1 MEMEKIIE
9 NRAYLEDNRIKDH
22 TGCEQCTE
30 DYLFFMK
37 DQEHEFSI
45 GLKTV
50 LACLAFAEEKGAV
63 PPLPN
68 EWWQLINNRY
78 N

>member
-63 PPLPN
+63 PSLPH
-68 EWWQLINNRY
+68 EWWHLINNRY

>member
-1 MEMEKIIE
+1 MNKKNIIE
-9 NRAYLEDNRIKDH
+9 NRANLEDNGIKDH
-22 TGCEQCTE
+22 TECEQCTE

-45 GLKTV
+45 GLKTI

-63 PPLPN
+63 PPLPY
-68 EWWQLINNRY
+68 EWWHLINNRY
-78 N
+78 H